1 MEQMNSKS
9 SFTAAMVFLIPALA
23 LAGPKNSANLQLNEP
38 VKVAG
43 SQLAPGQYK
52 VTWEGSGPEVT
63 VTFAEGKTIVATAPA
78 KLVGNPRKQEAVE
91 TDSAT
96 GTAVLQAVDLRN
108 ITIQFEN
115 AAPGAGN

>member
-1 MEQMNSKS
+1 MKSKS
-9 SFTAAMVFLIPALA
+9 SFAAAMVFLIPALTF
-23 LAGPKNSANLQLNEP
+23 AGTKNSANLQLDQP

-52 VTWEGSGPEVT
+52 LTWEGSGPDVT
-63 VTFAEGKTIVATAPA
+63 VNFAEGKTIVASAPA
-78 KLVGNPRKQEAVE
+78 KLVSNPNKQEAVE

-108 ITIQFEN
+108 ITIHFEN
-115 AAPGAGN
+115 SAPGAGN